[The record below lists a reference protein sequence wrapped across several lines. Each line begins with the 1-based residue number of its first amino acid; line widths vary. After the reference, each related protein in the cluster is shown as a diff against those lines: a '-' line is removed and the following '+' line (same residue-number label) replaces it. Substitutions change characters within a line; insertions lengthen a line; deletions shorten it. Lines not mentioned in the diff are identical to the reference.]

1 MTATVALFG
10 TSADPPTVGHR
21 AVLEGLTGLVP
32 LVATWASDNPFK
44 QHGAPLELRAALLEA
59 VVRDLQQQVGPGR
72 LELCQDLSS
81 RRVRDSLERAAQR
94 FPDHD
99 RLLVVGSDLLEQIP
113 RWAALEAWLPGCR
126 LGVIARQG
134 WPVQPAALERL
145 RQLGGRP
152 ELLPLHIPAAASSSI
167 RRHPDPQL
175 VPPELLPRLMAQN
188 LYGFSADGCP
198 PPCGSR

>member
-21 AVLEGLTGLVP
+21 AVLEGLTGLFP

-44 QHGAPLELRAALLEA
+44 QHGAPLELRAALLGA
-59 VVRDLQQQVGPGR
+59 VVRDLQQQVGPQR

-81 RRVRDSLERAAQR
+81 RRVRDSLERAAIR
-94 FPDHD
+94 FPHHD

-113 RWAALEAWLPGCR
+113 SWAALEAWLPGCR
-126 LGVIARQG
+126 LGVIPRQG
-134 WPVQPAALERL
+134 WPVRSAALERL

-175 VPPELLPRLMAQN
+175 VPDELLPRLMAQN

-198 PPCGSR
+198 PPCGSH

>member
-1 MTATVALFG
+1 MTPTVALFG

-81 RRVRDSLERAAQR
+81 RRVRDSLERAAR
-94 FPDHD
+94 SSRWAPCCLKGCHW
-99 RLLVVGSDLLEQIP
+99 P
-113 RWAALEAWLPGCR
+113 RWP
-126 LGVIARQG
+126 
-134 WPVQPAALERL
+134 PAARA
-145 RQLGGRP
+145 P
-152 ELLPLHIPAAASSSI
+152 
-167 RRHPDPQL
+167 
-175 VPPELLPRLMAQN
+175 
-188 LYGFSADGCP
+188 
-198 PPCGSR
+198 